1 MMKEAYKLVIEY
13 LKCNGAVVTESAN
26 KAVVQLTEQL
36 DRKFMNRPFYW
47 HYRDALNQS
56 GDPMHLIVQ
65 ETPGQ
70 LKANDLLSIHY
81 DHHIF
86 QSILVSAQQENQFYT
101 AFEKSETPCMLYPWI
116 TIQLTA
122 SFTPPGL
129 ADIRINSRIS
139 LITGIK
145 YITSNLSSDTLSLSE
160 KRPNGSIL
168 QPNRLPFATAISIL
182 YNGIENE
189 VINQTKDVQAVQV
202 CFKHISAGL
211 IYLRSFE

>member
-13 LKCNGAVVTESAN
+13 LKYNGAVVTESAD
-26 KAVVQLTEQL
+26 KALVQLTEQL

-47 HYRDALNQS
+47 HYRDSVNQS
-56 GDPMHLIVQ
+56 GEPMHLIIQ

-86 QSILVSAQQENQFYT
+86 QSILGSAQQENQFYT
-101 AFEKSETPCMLYPWI
+101 AYEQSETSCMLYPWI

-122 SFTPPGL
+122 SFNPPGL
-129 ADIRINSRIS
+129 ADIRMNSRIS
-139 LITGIK
+139 LISGIK
-145 YITSNLSSDTLSLSE
+145 YISGSHTCDNLSLSGT
-160 KRPNGSIL
+160 RPNGSII
-168 QPNRLPFATAISIL
+168 QSNRLPFATAISIL
-182 YNGIENE
+182 YSGIEHY
-189 VINQTKDVQAVQV
+189 VSDQINDDETVQV